1 MERRRSNF
9 HFEKILII
17 KNKSEMMIKNRYILE
32 IRFPIVAPNSLGF
45 LYPMIKLG
53 IKKILDR

>member
-1 MERRRSNF
+1 
-9 HFEKILII
+9 
-17 KNKSEMMIKNRYILE
+17 MMIKNRYILE

-53 IKKILDR
+53 IKKYWWPLKVC